1 MEQLKKTKKNVPMTN
16 LVNFTK
22 RLFRLFRVRSRDEF
36 KKLVR
41 KDEPKLSKT
50 QIDEL
55 IDLNK
60 DILVRIGD
68 DADYDGMGNY
78 GRFPPIKKDKK
89 NC

>member
-1 MEQLKKTKKNVPMTN
+1 MTN

-22 RLFRLFRVRSRDEF
+22 RLFRLFRKE
-36 KKLVR
+36 KKS
-41 KDEPKLSKT
+41 KLSVT

-68 DADYDGMGNY
+68 DADYDGMGDW
-78 GRFPPIKKDKK
+78 GRFPPIKK
-89 NC
+89 NNE

>member
-1 MEQLKKTKKNVPMTN
+1 MKYMEQLKKTKKSIQMTN
-16 LVNFTK
+16 LINFTK

-41 KDEPKLSKT
+41 KDEPKLSKA
-50 QIDEL
+50 QINEL

-60 DILVRIGD
+60 DILVRLGD

-78 GRFPPIKKDKK
+78 GRFPTEKK
-89 NC
+89 

>member
-1 MEQLKKTKKNVPMTN
+1 MEQLKKTWGNTQMTN
-16 LVNFTK
+16 LINFTK
-22 RLFRLFRVRSRDEF
+22 RLVRLIRLSRF
-36 KKLVR
+36 NFFVKK
-41 KDEPKLSKT
+41 KNSKLSVT

-78 GRFPPIKKDKK
+78 GRFPPIKKD
-89 NC
+89 NE